1 MRSRLTLA
9 LDTSTRHGSVALGRT
24 GGPTLEVLGEDSLEV
39 SATHS
44 ETVLPAIERLVRTAG
59 CSPANIEAVAVGAGP
74 GSFTGV
80 RIGAALARGICF
92 PARAT
97 LFAYS
102 SLASI
107 AAGADVEGA
116 VCALLDARREQVY
129 AAGYVV
135 GPSGLEERFAPRAG
149 ALPFLLHELDPSA
162 WTFAGVLSAEQREA
176 IERAGGTLLPAERGR
191 PGGAALLRLV
201 QWAPSAGRV
210 TRPARWEPEY
220 VRSSSAHRRM
230 DDV

>member
-1 MRSRLTLA
+1 MLTLA
-9 LDTSTRHGSVALGRT
+9 LDTSTRRGSVALGRT
-24 GGPTLEVLGEDSLEV
+24 GPTFEPLGEASLEV

-44 ETVLPAIERLVRTAG
+44 ETVLPAIDRLFRVAKLV
-59 CSPANIEAVAVGAGP
+59 PADLEAVVVGAGP

-92 PARAT
+92 PARAD

-107 AAGADVEGA
+107 AAGADVDGA
-116 VCALLDARREQVY
+116 VCALLDARRDQVY

-135 GPSGLEERFAPRAG
+135 GPAGLEERFAPRAA
-149 ALPFLLHELDPSA
+149 ALGTLLGELDPSA
-162 WTFAGVLSAEQREA
+162 WTFAGVLSGRQREA
-176 IERAGGTLLPAERGR
+176 IEEVGGALLPIGRGR
-191 PGGAALLRLV
+191 PSGAGLLRLV
-201 QWAPSAGRV
+201 HWAPAAGRV
-210 TRPARWEPEY
+210 AEPARWEPEY

-230 DDV
+230 EGA

>member
-1 MRSRLTLA
+1 MLTLA
-9 LDTSTRHGSVALGRT
+9 LDTSTRRGSVALGRT
-24 GGPTLEVLGEDSLEV
+24 GGEVLELLGEESLEV

-44 ETVLPAIERLVRTAG
+44 ETVLPAIDRLVHAAGRTA
-59 CSPANIEAVAVGAGP
+59 ADLEAVVVGAGP

-92 PARAT
+92 PARAE

-107 AAGADVEGA
+107 AAGANAAGDL
-116 VCALLDARREQVY
+116 CALLDARRDQVY

-135 GPSGLEERFAPRAG
+135 GPGGLEERFAPRAG
-149 ALPFLLHELDPSA
+149 ALHELLGELDLSS
-162 WTFAGVLSAEQREA
+162 WTFAGVLSGRQREA
-176 IERAGGTLLPAERGR
+176 IEEAGGRLLPIERGR
-191 PGGAALLRLV
+191 PCGSGLLRLV
-201 QWAPSAGRV
+201 HWAPAAGRV
-210 TRPARWEPEY
+210 ADPARWEPEY

-230 DDV
+230 EGA

>member
-1 MRSRLTLA
+1 MLSLA
-9 LDTSTRHGSVALGRT
+9 LDTSTRRGSVALGRT
-24 GGPTLEVLGEDSLEV
+24 GDSLDLLGEVALEV

-44 ETVLPAIERLVRTAG
+44 ETVLPAIDRLVRSAG
-59 CSPANIEAVAVGAGP
+59 CSPVDLEAVVVGAGP

-107 AAGADVEGA
+107 AAVAGPGGP
-116 VCALLDARREQVY
+116 VCALLDARRDQVY

-135 GPSGLEERFAPRAG
+135 GPPGFEERFAPRAG
-149 ALPFLLHELDPSA
+149 ALGDLLDELDPAA
-162 WTFAGVLSAEQREA
+162 WRFAGVLSAEQRAA
-176 IERAGGTLLPAERGR
+176 IERAGGTLDAEEVGR
-191 PGGAALLRLV
+191 PSGAGLLRLV
-201 QWAPSAGRV
+201 QWAPDAGRV
-210 TRPARWEPEY
+210 ADPARWEPTY
-220 VRSSSAHRRM
+220 VRSSSARRRM
-230 DDV
+230 GGS